1 LIIASVSDKLP
12 DIEIRECLPTVDRDE
27 MLAAINNQNP
37 QMRLIRRAAEILKSG
52 GIVIYPTDTVYGM
65 GCDLLN
71 KRGIERIYEIQRRNR
86 KQPLSF
92 ICSDLKD
99 ISRYARVSDEAY
111 KIMKRLLPGPYTFVL
126 EASRIVPKI
135 ILPKRQTTG
144 IRIPN
149 NRICQALVAELGS
162 PVISTSVKD
171 EAGEL
176 LSDPTVIAE
185 LFGKRVDMIIDGG
198 IIAAAPSSVVSL
210 LEEGPEIIR
219 EGKGDLSAFL

>member
-1 LIIASVSDKLP
+1 MKNREGFPAS
-12 DIEIRECLPTVDRDE
+12 DRDR
-27 MLAAINNQNP
+27 MLIAINNQNP
-37 QMRLIRRAAEILKSG
+37 QMRLIRRAVETLRGG

-65 GCDLLN
+65 GCDLFN
-71 KRGIERIYEIQRRNR
+71 KKGIERIYEIQRRDR

-92 ICSDLKD
+92 ICADLKD
-99 ISRYARVSDEAY
+99 ISRYARVSDDAY

-126 EASRIVPKI
+126 EASRLVPKI

-144 IRIPN
+144 IRIPD
-149 NRICQALVAELGS
+149 NRICQALVAEMGS

-171 EAGEL
+171 GGGEL
-176 LSDPTVIAE
+176 LSDPRIIDE

-210 LEEGPEIIR
+210 LSEGIEVIR
-219 EGKGDLSAFL
+219 AGKGDVSAFL

>member
-1 LIIASVSDKLP
+1 MLI
-12 DIEIRECLPTVDRDE
+12 
-27 MLAAINNQNP
+27 AINNQNP
-37 QMRLIRRAAEILKSG
+37 QMRLIRRAVETLRGG

-65 GCDLLN
+65 GCDLFN
-71 KRGIERIYEIQRRNR
+71 KKGIERIYEIQRRDR

-92 ICSDLKD
+92 ICADLKD
-99 ISRYARVSDEAY
+99 ISRYARVSDDAY

-126 EASRIVPKI
+126 EASRLVPKI

-144 IRIPN
+144 IRIPD
-149 NRICQALVAELGS
+149 NRICQALVAEMGS

-171 EAGEL
+171 GAGEP
-176 LSDPTVIAE
+176 LSDPRVIEE

-210 LEEGPEIIR
+210 LPEGIEVIR
-219 EGKGDLSAFL
+219 AGKGDVSVFL

>member
-1 LIIASVSDKLP
+1 MLI
-12 DIEIRECLPTVDRDE
+12 
-27 MLAAINNQNP
+27 AINNQNP
-37 QMRLIRRAAEILKSG
+37 QMRLIRRAVETLRGG

-65 GCDLLN
+65 GCDLFN
-71 KRGIERIYEIQRRNR
+71 KKGIERIYEIQRRDR

-92 ICSDLKD
+92 ICADLKD
-99 ISRYARVSDEAY
+99 ISRYARVSDDAY

-126 EASRIVPKI
+126 EASRLVPKI

-144 IRIPN
+144 IRIPD
-149 NRICQALVAELGS
+149 NRICQALVAEMGS

-171 EAGEL
+171 GGGEL
-176 LSDPTVIAE
+176 LSDPRMIDE

-210 LEEGPEIIR
+210 LPEGIEVIR
-219 EGKGDLSAFL
+219 AGKGNVSVFL